1 MAVDLENIG
10 GEACEPVGGLT
21 PQVYWAEI
29 GDFETL
35 NDPKDICDDDGNGA
49 ANFAELAEISESHV
63 MKAGKKLHKVD
74 FVTET
79 GDLVHGLIGEVKRRL
94 YSNTQKITIA
104 GSEAQVLGFARYIR
118 NKKLIWFIEEF
129 GTGQIRQL
137 GSKRM
142 GADNSALEG
151 GIEATLEGNNALI
164 ITISD
169 KQKWIAPIYKGT
181 LDIATDSE

>member
-49 ANFAELAEISESHV
+49 ESFEELSEITENHV
-63 MKAGKKLHKVD
+63 MKAGKKLHKVE

-79 GDLVHGLIGEVKRRL
+79 GDLVHALLGEVSRRL
-94 YSNTQKITIA
+94 FSNTQKITIA
-104 GSEAQVLGFARYIR
+104 GSSSEVLGFTRFIR

-129 GTGQIRQL
+129 GTGRIRQL

-142 GADNSALEG
+142 GAIVSAVEG
-151 GIEATLEGNNALI
+151 GLEATLEGNNA
-164 ITISD
+164 ITITVTD
-169 KQKWIAPIYKGT
+169 KQKWLAPIYSGT
-181 LDIATDSE
+181 LEIATDSE